1 LSGVAPARDLR
12 LLFVTRAVRMV
23 GYGGLAV
30 VLVLYLSELGFDAA
44 RIGLMLTLTLVGDA
58 LISLLLTIRAD
69 RFGRRRT
76 LVVGAA
82 LLVVAALVFAVSQDF
97 VVLLIAATLGV
108 ISPSGN
114 EVGPFL
120 PVEQAALSQIVPD
133 RERTHTL
140 AWYQLVGALA
150 SALGALGA
158 GVLVQV
164 VRDAGWSVIDG
175 YRAVVIGYGA
185 IGLAIGALVWPI
197 SSAVEVSSPPET
209 LATTGA
215 RRERRDP
222 GASRAAGGEAAPAE
236 DPTSIRR
243 RFGLHR
249 SRRVVADLSALFAL
263 DAFGGGFVVLSL
275 VAWWFHLRWQV
286 DPAALGAILFG
297 ANALAGLSGLVAA
310 RLAARFGLVATMVG
324 THLPSNVMLILV
336 PLMPSAQLAAA
347 LLLVRFAIS
356 QMDVPTRQSYTMAV
370 VDPDER
376 SAAAGWTGMA
386 RSAGAA
392 AAPVLATPLVT
403 APVLLGGLPFVIA
416 GGLKI
421 VYDIALWLRFRS
433 VRPPEEVAASG
444 STG

>member
-1 LSGVAPARDLR
+1 VASARDVR
-12 LLFVTRAVRMV
+12 LLFATRAVRMF

-30 VLVLYLSELGFDAA
+30 VLVLYLSELGLDAA
-44 RIGLMLTLTLVGDA
+44 RIGLLLTLTLVGDA
-58 LISLLLTIRAD
+58 LISLILTIRAD

-76 LVVGAA
+76 LVLGAV
-82 LLVVAALVFAVSQDF
+82 LLVVAALLFVLTRDF
-97 VVLLIAATLGV
+97 VVLLIAATVGV
-108 ISPSGN
+108 ISPSGG

-120 PVEQAALSQIVPD
+120 PVEQAALSQVVPD
-133 RERTHTL
+133 PDRTRTL

-158 GVLVQV
+158 GVLAQAA
-164 VRDAGWSVIDG
+164 RDAGLGSLDS
-175 YRAVVIGYGA
+175 YRAVVIGYGL
-185 IGLAIGALVWPI
+185 IGMAMVLLVRPM
-197 SSAVEVSSPPET
+197 SPAMEVASAPSEP
-209 LATTGA
+209 
-215 RRERRDP
+215 
-222 GASRAAGGEAAPAE
+222 
-236 DPTSIRR
+236 SIRR

-249 SRRVVADLSALFAL
+249 SQRVVAELSALFAL

-275 VAWWFHLRWQV
+275 VAYWFHLRWQV
-286 DPAALGAILFG
+286 DPAVLGAILFG
-297 ANALAGLSGLVAA
+297 ANVLAGLSGLVAA

-336 PLMPSAQLAAA
+336 PLMPTVELAVA

-376 SAAAGWTGMA
+376 SAAAGWTGVA

-403 APVLLGGLPFVIA
+403 APLLMGGLPFVIA
-416 GGLKI
+416 GALKI
-421 VYDIALWLRFRS
+421 VYDLALWARFRS
-433 VRPPEEVAASG
+433 VRPPEEARVGHSG
-444 STG
+444 R